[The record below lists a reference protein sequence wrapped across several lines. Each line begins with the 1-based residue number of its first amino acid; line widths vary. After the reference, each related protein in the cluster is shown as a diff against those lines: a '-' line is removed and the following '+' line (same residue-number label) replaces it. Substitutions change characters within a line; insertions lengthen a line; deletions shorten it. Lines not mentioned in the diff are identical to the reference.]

1 MAPPAVRE
9 TLKEGRDRSI
19 KHTDGEINVSIEIK
33 CYYYRPKKWRMTPL
47 KRPLGQICIFWGIL
61 AAARSIKLRV
71 QLSSLQCPAL
81 VSPSKKAPRLD
92 PHSLQGA
99 AGAVEAGPQLVLV
112 VS

>member
-1 MAPPAVRE
+1 MAPPAVRK
-9 TLKEGRDRSI
+9 TLKKGRDRSI

-33 CYYYRPKKWRMTPL
+33 RYLLSTQKVADDSL

-61 AAARSIKLRV
+61 AAA
-71 QLSSLQCPAL
+71 
-81 VSPSKKAPRLD
+81 RLD